1 MKKTKIYLD
10 VCCFNRPYDDQTQ
23 LRIELET
30 KAKLHFQQ
38 QIVEEKFILVSSVVL
53 EFENNNNPYP
63 MRKLVIDDFL
73 CHAKE
78 CVEESGAVVDIAK
91 AISATGIRP
100 KDAAHVACAI
110 HAGCDYFLSTDDRLL
125 KYKDSRIQI
134 MNPIDFVVKG
144 ERHDE

>member
-30 KAKLHFQQ
+30 KAKLHVQQ
-38 QIVEEKFILVSSVVL
+38 KIVEGKFVLVSSVIL
-53 EFENNNNPYP
+53 EFENNNTPYP
-63 MRKLVIDDFL
+63 LRKLAINDFL
-73 CHAKE
+73 KHAE
-78 CVEESGAVVDIAK
+78 EYVEENGAVVDLAK
-91 AISATGIRP
+91 EISDTGVKP

-134 MNPIDFVVKG
+134 MNPVDFIVKDG
-144 ERHDE
+144 VQ